1 MNKIYLSFFVL
12 TFLATSS
19 CSQET
24 GIFAMAES
32 EPVET
37 SGDAADDPALIINFK
52 NPDESLFFGTDKT
65 AGVYLYDLKGV

>member
-12 TFLATSS
+12 TLLVTSS

-24 GIFAMAES
+24 GVFALAES
-32 EPVET
+32 EPIET

-52 NPDESLFFGTDKT
+52 NPDHHSFLAPIRLQEFI
-65 AGVYLYDLKGV
+65 YMI